1 MTPHPI
7 AGPPHPDLGIALD
20 ALAPEPAPGN
30 QYCFKKK
37 FYSYS

>member
-20 ALAPEPAPGN
+20 ALAPELCMMALASGI
-30 QYCFKKK
+30 
-37 FYSYS
+37 S